1 MKKPL
6 LVNLAVTA
14 ISLVI
19 ALLLGEA
26 AVRLLY
32 KEESLLFPRY
42 QTDYHYGRYTIRGIR
57 PNAEFWHTSAGGSWR
72 FVTNSKG
79 FRSTKDFAYAKPAGT
94 LRVLALGDSHTQGY
108 EVRQEA
114 TFSADAERYLAFRN
128 VKVEVINT
136 GVSGFS
142 TAEELVLLENEGYKY
157 RPDVVVL
164 GFSPNDYED
173 NLKADLFGLDPEH
186 RLRERKYV
194 HIPGVRIQN
203 VIYSLAPVRW
213 LSENSYFY
221 SLLFNGVWENG
232 KVWFAKIAVRQ
243 AAAETAAA
251 DTEYAVPTGAGPTPQ
266 QIELAAA
273 LIERMQRFCA
283 ERGIRL
289 MVVDIPRRDYGRLYR
304 FSSALVPALRERLDA
319 AGIEYVPAES
329 LLADVEGA
337 AEIHVAY
344 GHRHITET
352 THALIGAE
360 IGRRLLRPAN

>member
-1 MKKPL
+1 VRRFL
-6 LVNLAVTA
+6 SNAGLTIASFA
-14 ISLVI
+14 IAFAI
-19 ALLLGEA
+19 GEVV
-26 AVRLLY
+26 VRALY
-32 KEESLLFPRY
+32 KEDSVLFPRY

-57 PNAEFWHTSAGGSWR
+57 PNAEFWHTSAAGSWK

-79 FRSTKDFAYAKPAGT
+79 FRSTKEFAYAKPPGT

-114 TFSADAERYLAFRN
+114 TFSAAVERYLAFRN
-128 VKVEVINT
+128 VKAEVINT

-157 RPDVVVL
+157 HPDLVVL

-173 NLKADLFGLDPEH
+173 NLKADLFALDAEQ
-186 RLRERKYV
+186 RLRERKYA
-194 HIPGVRIQN
+194 HIPGVRIQR

-213 LSENSYFY
+213 LSENSYVY
-221 SLLFNGVWENG
+221 SFVFNGVWENA
-232 KVWFAKIAVRQ
+232 KVWFRKSAVRQ
-243 AAAETAAA
+243 AFAE
-251 DTEYAVPTGAGPTPQ
+251 TEYAVETGPGPTAQ

-273 LIERMQRFCA
+273 LIERMQRFCV

-289 MVVDIPRRDYGRLYR
+289 IVVDIPRRDYGRLYH
-304 FSSALVPALRERLDA
+304 FSSALMPALRERLDA

-329 LLADVEGA
+329 LLGAVEGA

-360 IGRRLLRPAN
+360 IGRRLLGPAR